1 MVRIKLMSQTL
12 LRAELSCLVTGFT
25 KIDKSLP
32 RIWME
37 STETLNELLSEENR
51 NLLQEIRL
59 NSPESIQEVSDAM
72 DIPEEQLMQRLQ
84 LLINFRLLR
93 FEGENGMLRPVVD
106 DWWVQVMM
114 A

>member
-1 MVRIKLMSQTL
+1 MVRINLMSQTL

-25 KIDKSLP
+25 KIDKNMP
-32 RIWME
+32 RIWLE
-37 STETLNELLSEENR
+37 STETFNELLSEANR

-72 DIPEEQLMQRLQ
+72 DIPEDELMQRLQ
-84 LLINFRLLR
+84 LLSNFRLLR

-106 DWWVQVMM
+106 DWSIQVMT

>member
-1 MVRIKLMSQTL
+1 
-12 LRAELSCLVTGFT
+12 
-25 KIDKSLP
+25 
-32 RIWME
+32 ME
-37 STETLNELLSEENR
+37 STETLNEVLSTENR

-84 LLINFRLLR
+84 LLSNFRLLR